1 MSIVKLEKITK
12 KYILGKTS
20 LIALKEV
27 SLAVEKGEFIALA
40 GPSGSGKTTALNI
53 IGCIDKPSSGKVFID
68 EREISYFS
76 SDGLADIRAG
86 KIGFIFQNFNLL
98 PVLNALENVEYPLLH
113 KKMAHS
119 KRKELAQ
126 EALESVGLGKYARHR
141 PMELSGGQQQRVA
154 IARALAF
161 GPLMILADEPT
172 ANLDHATGTEILALM
187 KKMNQERKTT
197 FIFSTHDQKVIE
209 IADRVV
215 RLWDGE
221 ISS

>member
-20 LIALKEV
+20 LVALKEV
-27 SLAVEKGEFIALA
+27 SLSVEKGEFIALA

-53 IGCIDKPSSGKVFID
+53 IGCIDKPSSGNVFID
-68 EREISYFS
+68 EYEISYLS
-76 SDGLADIRAG
+76 SDGLADIRAE

-98 PVLNALENVEYPLLH
+98 PVLSALENVEYPLLH
-113 KKMAHS
+113 KKIALS
-119 KRKELAQ
+119 KKKKLAQ
-126 EALESVGLGKYARHR
+126 EALESVGLGKYASHR

-154 IARALAF
+154 IARAIATS
-161 GPLMILADEPT
+161 PLMILADEPT

-187 KKMNQERKTT
+187 KKMNHERKTT
-197 FIFSTHDQKVIE
+197 FIFSTHDQKVME

-221 ISS
+221 IVS

>member
-1 MSIVKLEKITK
+1 MSIVKLEKICKNYT
-12 KYILGKTS
+12 LGKTT
-20 LIALKEV
+20 LNALKNID
-27 SLAVEKGEFIALA
+27 LNVEQGEFIALA

-68 EREISYFS
+68 ECEISYLS

-113 KKMAHS
+113 KKMAFHK
-119 KRKELAQ
+119 KRKLAQ

-154 IARALAF
+154 IARALASE
-161 GPLMILADEPT
+161 PLMILADEPT
-172 ANLDHATGTEILALM
+172 ANLDHVTGTEILTLM
-187 KKMNQERKTT
+187 KKMNLERKTT
-197 FIFSTHDQKVIE
+197 FIFSTHDQKVME
-209 IADRVV
+209 IADKVV